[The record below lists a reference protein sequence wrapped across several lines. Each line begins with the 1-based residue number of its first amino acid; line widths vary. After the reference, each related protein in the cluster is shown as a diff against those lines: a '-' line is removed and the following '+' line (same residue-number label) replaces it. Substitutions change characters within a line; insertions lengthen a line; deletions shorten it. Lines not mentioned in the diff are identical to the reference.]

1 MKSPKYNYPKLNL
14 TQEYEYVKV
23 ERKVETTA
31 STTGE
36 MGYTWTETISE
47 IKTFI
52 CPLSNAN
59 KANFKQMPQGTNW
72 TNYRLMIIYDYDSD
86 IKVRDRVTQYDGDV
100 WYIQDMQPYPQ
111 THKEYLIG
119 TTEEI

>member
-1 MKSPKYNYPKLNL
+1 MKAPKYKYPKWKL

-23 ERKVETTA
+23 ERKVDTTA

-36 MGYTWTETISE
+36 TGYTWTEVDTDVKASIH
-47 IKTFI
+47 
-52 CPLSNAN
+52 PLSSTS
-59 KANFKQMPQGTNW
+59 KANFKQLPQGTNW
-72 TNYRLMIIYDYDSD
+72 SNYRLMICEYDVD
-86 IKVRDRVTQYDGDV
+86 IQVRDRVTQYDGDV
-100 WYIQDMQPYPQ
+100 WYVLDLQPYPQ

>member
-1 MKSPKYNYPKLNL
+1 MKAPKYKYPKWNL

-23 ERKVETTA
+23 ERKVDTTA

-36 MGYTWTETISE
+36 TGYTWTEVDTDVKASIH
-47 IKTFI
+47 
-52 CPLSNAN
+52 PLSSTS
-59 KANFKQMPQGTNW
+59 KANFKQLPQGTNW
-72 TNYRLMIIYDYDSD
+72 SNYRLMICEYDVD
-86 IKVRDRVTQYDGDV
+86 IQIRDRVTQYDGDV
-100 WYIQDMQPYPQ
+100 WYIQDLQTYPQ

>member
-1 MKSPKYNYPKLNL
+1 MKAPKYNYPKWKL

-23 ERKVETTA
+23 ERKVDTTA

-36 MGYTWTETISE
+36 MGYTWTEVDTDVKASIH
-47 IKTFI
+47 
-52 CPLSNAN
+52 PLSSTS
-59 KANFKQMPQGTNW
+59 KANFKQLPQGTNW
-72 TNYRLMIIYDYDSD
+72 SNYRLMICEYDVD
-86 IKVRDRVTQYDGDV
+86 IQVRDRVTQYDGDI
-100 WYIQDMQPYPQ
+100 WYVLDLQPYPQ

>member
-1 MKSPKYNYPKLNL
+1 MKAPKYKYPKWKL

-23 ERKVETTA
+23 ERKVDTTA

-36 MGYTWTETISE
+36 MGYTWTEVDTDVKASIH
-47 IKTFI
+47 
-52 CPLSNAN
+52 PLSSTS
-59 KANFKQMPQGTNW
+59 KANFKQLPQGTNW
-72 TNYRLMIIYDYDSD
+72 SNYRLMICEYDVD
-86 IKVRDRVTQYDGDV
+86 IQIRDRVTQYDGDV
-100 WYIQDMQPYPQ
+100 WYIQDLQTYPQ